1 MGHIFG
7 LKKDSSTTCF
17 WTKDFFGSIF
27 FGLKNVWIWHF
38 FGMKIFGP
46 NVLGTYIKLTYPPD
60 MFLLNS
66 NKNAMTKQKNDRFW
80 PKPDYRM
87 FTTSRLLQSF
97 LKAALTINPHHL
109 KLLQFNSKITSKT
122 TGRITSSQVNL
133 VLLSLALLYLS
144 LGLLFLLLY

>member
-46 NVLGTYIKLTYPPD
+46 NFLGTYIKLTYPPD

-66 NKNAMTKQKNDRFW
+66 NKNAMTKQKNIVSDPSLITECSLHQGCFR
-80 PKPDYRM
+80 
-87 FTTSRLLQSF
+87 TS
-97 LKAALTINPHHL
+97 
-109 KLLQFNSKITSKT
+109 
-122 TGRITSSQVNL
+122 
-133 VLLSLALLYLS
+133 
-144 LGLLFLLLY
+144 